1 MISFSLQSGS
11 NGNSIYVE
19 TSDGRL
25 LFDAGISGR
34 QAQLRMLSHKR
45 DIKKVQALI
54 ISHDHNDHI
63 RCAGIYQRK
72 FNLPIYV
79 TKQTLDAAVRPDS
92 AATDGLGK
100 LSDVRYFEA
109 GQTLG
114 FGRTKV
120 HTVPTAHDGA
130 DGVAFVVEKG
140 RKRLG
145 IFTDL
150 GHVFAELPQWLNSV
164 DAAYLESNYD
174 PQLLQTGDYPIWL
187 KRRIA
192 GKGGHLSNPEAAEL
206 ARRCSSRL
214 KILALAHL
222 SEHNNTPELALKL
235 AQTQAEGKYEVTLAG
250 RYGPGP
256 VIEA

>member
-19 TSDGRL
+19 TSDARL

-34 QAQLRMLSHKR
+34 QAHLRLAHHHR
-45 DIKKVQALI
+45 DIRKVHALI

-72 FNLPIYV
+72 FSLPMYV
-79 TKQTLDAAVRPDS
+79 TQRTLDAAN
-92 AATDGLGK
+92 GLGR
-100 LSDVRYFEA
+100 LSDVRPFES
-109 GQTLG
+109 GQTLS
-114 FGRTKV
+114 FGRTRI
-120 HTVPTAHDGA
+120 HTIPTPHDGA

-150 GHVFAELPQWLNSV
+150 GHVFDALPEWLDTV
-164 DAAYLESNYD
+164 DAAFLESNYD
-174 PQLLQTGDYPIWL
+174 PQLLRTGDYPAWL
-187 KRRIA
+187 KKRIV
-192 GKGGHLSNPEAAEL
+192 GQGGHLSNHQAAKL
-206 ARRCSSRL
+206 ARQYCRKL
-214 KILALAHL
+214 KNLALAHL

-235 AQTQAEGKYEVTLAG
+235 AQTQADGKYQVTVAP
-250 RYGPGP
+250 RSGPGP
-256 VIEA
+256 ILEA

>member
-19 TSDGRL
+19 TSDARL

-34 QAQLRMLSHKR
+34 QAQLRLAARHR
-45 DIKKVQALI
+45 DIRKVQALI

-72 FNLPIYV
+72 FSIPVYV
-79 TKQTLDAAVRPDS
+79 TQRTLGAFA
-92 AATDGLGK
+92 GLGD
-100 LSDVRYFEA
+100 LSDVRHFES
-109 GQTLG
+109 GQTLS

-120 HTVPTAHDGA
+120 HTIPTPHDGA
-130 DGVAFVVEKG
+130 DGVAFVVENG

-150 GHVFAELPQWLNSV
+150 GHVFEGLSEWLNSV
-164 DAAYLESNYD
+164 DIAFLESNYD
-174 PQLLQTGDYPIWL
+174 PQLLSTGGYPVWL
-187 KRRIA
+187 KQRIA
-192 GKGGHLSNPEAAEL
+192 GQGGHLSNPEAAAL
-206 ARRCSSRL
+206 ARRCSGKL
-214 KILALAHL
+214 KALALAHL

-235 AQTQAEGKYEVTLAG
+235 AQTQADG
-250 RYGPGP
+250 RYQVTVAPRFGPSS
-256 VIEA
+256 ILEA